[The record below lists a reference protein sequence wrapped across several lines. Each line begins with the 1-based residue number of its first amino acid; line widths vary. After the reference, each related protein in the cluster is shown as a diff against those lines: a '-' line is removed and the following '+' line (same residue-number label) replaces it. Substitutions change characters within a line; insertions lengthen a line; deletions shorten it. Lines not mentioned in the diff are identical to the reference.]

1 MGVVHWPLRRRHSGK
16 GRAVPARP
24 PVDPNHSSSR
34 RVQRGRG
41 THARQLLE
49 SAREKRAKGEI
60 GYLSIDGSR
69 SAAASCPSRPA
80 HGRTKGAHRSPA
92 LNSSTHVS
100 RVPSVAGG
108 EVNASSTRRKSPQI
122 CLPCFRPKG

>member
-1 MGVVHWPLRRRHSGK
+1 MGVVHGPLRRRHSGK

-34 RVQRGRG
+34 CVQRGRG
-41 THARQLLE
+41 SHARQLLE
-49 SAREKRAKGEI
+49 
-60 GYLSIDGSR
+60 YLSIDGSR

-92 LNSSTHVS
+92 LNSSTHVTE
-100 RVPSVAGG
+100 RRRLLVAK
-108 EVNASSTRRKSPQI
+108 STLQTLEGSLHKFGKHCELILDQ
-122 CLPCFRPKG
+122 LKRPPAE